1 MIMNTFQYEWLFRIF
16 ASVFFATLIGYER
29 HRSYKEAGVR
39 THVLVALSTCLMMI
53 ISKYGFFDTEKID
66 ASRIVAGVVSG
77 ISFLGAGIIFERRG
91 RIEGLTT
98 AAGIFATGAIGLCF
112 GAGMYLLG
120 VCASVLTL
128 LSALTSPIFN
138 YNHPRNVMKISIR
151 IDHDGKVEDIEK
163 CLSEL
168 HCIHTENHI
177 RADEETGWYL
187 ETEIATH
194 DSIVPKE
201 LIEKLKKIDSV
212 IDVKIK

>member
-1 MIMNTFQYEWLFRIF
+1 
-16 ASVFFATLIGYER
+16 
-29 HRSYKEAGVR
+29 
-39 THVLVALSTCLMMI
+39 
-53 ISKYGFFDTEKID
+53 
-66 ASRIVAGVVSG
+66 
-77 ISFLGAGIIFERRG
+77 
-91 RIEGLTT
+91 
-98 AAGIFATGAIGLCF
+98 
-112 GAGMYLLG
+112 MYLLG

-128 LSALTSPIFN
+128 LSALTFPIFN